1 MEPLAGLRCNGEKTS
16 VEGRPLDEREL
27 VVKARSGDLE
37 SFEELVRIHQGT
49 ALRLA
54 YLLVRDHA
62 EAEDVTQEAF
72 TRAYRAMRRFRE
84 EAPFRPWLLTIVR
97 NEASNR
103 RRSRGRRLGLA
114 MRVAADPASAGA
126 APSPEGALVRMEEAR
141 IALDAVEEL
150 PEKYRLVVVCRFL
163 LGLSED
169 ETALTLKIARGTVK
183 SRTSRAL
190 QQLRRKLEHPNA

>member
-1 MEPLAGLRCNGEKTS
+1 

-27 VVKARSGDLE
+27 VIQARNGNLA
-37 SFEELVRIHQGT
+37 SFEELVRLHQGI

-72 TRAYRAMRRFRE
+72 IRAFRALSRFRE
-84 EAPFRPWLLTIVR
+84 GEPFRPWLLTIVR

-103 RRSRGRRLGLA
+103 RRSRGRRIGLA
-114 MRVAADPASAGA
+114 MRVAAEPVSGDA
-126 APSPEGALVRMEEAR
+126 APSPEAAIIEEEEAR
-141 IALDAVEEL
+141 AALSAVDAL
-150 PEKYRLVVVCRFL
+150 PEKYRLVVACRFL
-163 LGLSED
+163 LGLSEAD
-169 ETALTLKIARGTVK
+169 TARTLGLAAGTVK

-190 QQLRRKLEHPNA
+190 ARLRNELEESRG